1 MEDDEKL
8 GALIKNVRNAKISI
22 TNTWMPQVEGIE
34 ELIVDTI
41 IPFKE
46 DFSELIL
53 LMMAFEDEGEDVT
66 FSKKVNELLLS
77 MIILMIVVTG

>member
-1 MEDDEKL
+1 
-8 GALIKNVRNAKISI
+8 
-22 TNTWMPQVEGIE
+22 MPQVEGIE

-66 FSKKVNELLLS
+66 FSKKVNELH
-77 MIILMIVVTG
+77 